1 MRLDDG
7 RFTTIKISY
16 TTSCHVVMCL
26 MEDCFERTVRDSQ
39 SYLFGHLRER
49 KREWEKK

>member
-16 TTSCHVVMCL
+16 TTSCHVVMLFVMCI
-26 MEDCFERTVRDSQ
+26 MEDWFERTVRDSQ
-39 SYLFGHLRER
+39 S
-49 KREWEKK
+49 